1 MNKVHFVSDKLM
13 VHNDKEVTIYQIGAD
28 HSIKPFARLINPLN
42 LISNV
47 VLRDDSILVNE
58 IPFARRYAFGETAE
72 VRLRRRRPLACRD
85 GCIQEAVFHVEYPEQ
100 SRSG

>member
-1 MNKVHFVSDKLM
+1 M
-13 VHNDKEVTIYQIGAD
+13 
-28 HSIKPFARLINPLN
+28 N

-72 VRLRRRRPLACRD
+72 VPPAPEEDLWLAETDVYKRLFSTLNTLSKAD
-85 GCIQEAVFHVEYPEQ
+85 QAEEQIQE
-100 SRSG
+100 